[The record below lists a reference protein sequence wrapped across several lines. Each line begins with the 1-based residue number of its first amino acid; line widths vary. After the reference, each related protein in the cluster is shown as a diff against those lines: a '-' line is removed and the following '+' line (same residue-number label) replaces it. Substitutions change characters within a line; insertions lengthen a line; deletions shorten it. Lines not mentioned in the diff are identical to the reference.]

1 MSDWT
6 DNIGKIVP
14 GDCMDVLRQIPD
26 GAVDVLLTDP
36 PYGNCEVRSTNY
48 EVKERKRRG
57 RFGNKGSR
65 FEKYRTMAG
74 AGHWKY
80 GDEMTAW
87 DVAPGPEVFRE
98 MFRVSKEQIIW
109 GGNYFELPA
118 TRCFNVWRKLTI
130 SEGFSMAMCEYA
142 WTSFQTNAKWWEFAP
157 QDAERFH
164 PTQKPLGLICRQLE
178 EYTKPGDLVLDCFS
192 GSGTV
197 AVACYLTGRRFIT
210 VEKNVIYWE
219 KSVARLAA
227 VQAQP
232 MLL

>member
-1 MSDWT
+1 MDIEKITGPGRWK
-6 DNIGKIVP
+6 DNIGKIVL
-14 GDCMDVLRQIPD
+14 GDCMDVLRQMPD

-36 PYGNCEVRSTNY
+36 PYGMTGGAKKCG
-48 EVKERKRRG
+48 G
-57 RFGNKGSR
+57 RFGGR
-65 FEKYRTMAG
+65 FER
-74 AGHWKY
+74 Y
-80 GDEMTAW
+80 GREVANAW
-87 DVAPGPEVFRE
+87 DVAPPPEVFRE

-109 GGNYFELPA
+109 GGNYFELPP

-142 WTSFQTNAKWWEFAP
+142 WTSFCSNAKFWEFAP

-164 PTQKPLGLICRQLE
+164 ATQKPLGLICRQLE

-197 AVACYLTGRRFIT
+197 ACACYLTGRRFIACEVNAEYHARS
-210 VEKNVIYWE
+210 VE
-219 KSVARLAA
+219 RLQAL
-227 VQAQP
+227 QAQP

>member
-1 MSDWT
+1 MNDWQ
-6 DNIGKIVP
+6 DNIGKIVL

-36 PYGNCEVRSTNY
+36 PYGNCEVRITNY
-48 EVKERKRRG
+48 EVKERKRRR

-65 FEKYRTMAG
+65 FER
-74 AGHWKY
+74 Y
-80 GDEMTAW
+80 GREEAEAW
-87 DVAPGPEVFRE
+87 DVAPGPEVFQE
-98 MFRVSKEQIIW
+98 MFRVSREQIIW

-142 WTSFQTNAKWWEFAP
+142 WTSFKTNAKWWEFSP
-157 QDAERFH
+157 QDAERYH

-178 EYTKPGDLVLDCFS
+178 EYTAPGDLVLDCFS

-197 AVACYLTGRRFIT
+197 AVACYLTGRRFIA
-210 VEKNVIYWE
+210 VEKNAIYWE